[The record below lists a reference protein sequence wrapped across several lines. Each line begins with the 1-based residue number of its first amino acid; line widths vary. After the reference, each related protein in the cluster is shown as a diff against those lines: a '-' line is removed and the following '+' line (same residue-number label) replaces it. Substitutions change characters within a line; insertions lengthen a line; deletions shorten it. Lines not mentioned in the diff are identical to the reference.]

1 MLWLRCAVIAL
12 LLLAFLGP
20 SLPLQTVRTVV
31 LLDQSPSAREGVARV
46 VGTLPQLP
54 IGARS
59 RLRPEGNRHVRYL
72 AFAER
77 VQEVAS
83 ATARREDLGEGTD
96 INAALLEAQRLEPD
110 RIVLLSDGLSQG
122 EVLPVPTPIYAF
134 WIAPSPRISLSLL
147 PPTYPVH
154 GETVE
159 VRVLLES
166 TADTT
171 AHLLIEGPAG
181 RQERQVQVKAG
192 RQSFGYR
199 FALERPATVR
209 ARVESSLGQDSAQ
222 VQVSPADKLRVWV
235 LGDEALARY
244 LEVQGF
250 AVERRSRVELPIQA
264 DVVALGVSARDL
276 SEAEIDALQDF
287 LNQGGSLL
295 WTATPRGLFFGGWER
310 SSLSEAI
317 PLEPLEHD
325 GGVGLVLVLD
335 VSGSMLQDDKL
346 ELAVTGALEL
356 IRSAREQ
363 DYVGVVAFS
372 SNYRWVFRP
381 RRMTPQGRKAAE
393 SLLLAARA
401 GGGTLIGGAYTE
413 AVRALEPLPV
423 EDKRILVMTD
433 GQVADPIQPVLN
445 AAAQGQQRKIF
456 TSSVALGADADQ
468 GFLRELAQQGGGSF
482 WYVPSPGD
490 LPRFFLEEAQRQF
503 RREALEGSFAL
514 VTRPHPLTRDLQPP
528 PLSVVLPAKARPW
541 ASGLLYAQE
550 GAVLAVGESGRG
562 RVAAL
567 ATDLSR
573 SWKDWRGASG
583 FLGSL
588 LRWLSQTPAR
598 PRVQAT
604 RGEEGVRVLLEGQF
618 ERPALRYAGKTQDFL
633 PIGPLRYEARL
644 PYGARGEAA
653 VLEAGVPR
661 LSLTLPALP
670 EWRLEDG
677 RAKLRALAEASGGRL
692 LSDLA
697 ELSALPQRKAL
708 ELRSLLVALALV
720 LFVLERYLEWR
731 RVGVAGS

>member
-1 MLWLRCAVIAL
+1 MIAL

-20 SLPLQTVRTVV
+20 SLPLQPVRTVV
-31 LLDQSPSAREGVARV
+31 LLDQSPSAREGVAQV
-46 VGTLPQLP
+46 ASTLPQLP
-54 IGARS
+54 
-59 RLRPEGNRHVRYL
+59 NVRYL

-77 VQEVAS
+77 AREVAS
-83 ATARREDLGEGTD
+83 ASARREDLGEGTD
-96 INAALLEAQRLEPD
+96 INTALLEAQRLEPD

-122 EVLPVPTPIYAF
+122 EVLPVPTPVYAF
-134 WIAPSPRISLSLL
+134 WTAPSPRISLSLL

-171 AHLLIEGPAG
+171 ARLVIEGPAG

-209 ARVESSLGQDSAQ
+209 ARVESELGQDGAQ
-222 VQVSPADKLRVWV
+222 VQVSPADKVRVWV

-244 LEVQGF
+244 LEAQGF
-250 AVERRSRVELPIQA
+250 SVERRHRVELPIQA
-264 DVVALGVSARDL
+264 DVVALGVSTRDL

-346 ELAVTGALEL
+346 GLAVTGALEL

-401 GGGTLIGGAYTE
+401 GGGTLIGGAYAE

-433 GQVADPIQPVLN
+433 GQVADPIQPVLS

-482 WYVPSPGD
+482 WYVPSPSD

-503 RREALEGSFAL
+503 KREALEGSFAL
-514 VTRPHPLTRDLQPP
+514 AT
-528 PLSVVLPAKARPW
+528 RPW

-573 SWKDWRGASG
+573 SWKDWKGASG

-598 PRVQAT
+598 PRVQAV
-604 RGEEGVRVLLEGQF
+604 RGEDGVRVLLEGQF
-618 ERPALRYAGKTQDFL
+618 ERPALRYAGKAQDFL
-633 PIGPLRYEARL
+633 PVGPLRYEARL

-661 LSLTLPALP
+661 LNLTLPALP

-677 RAKLRALAEASGGRL
+677 RANLRALAEASGGRL
-692 LSDLA
+692 LGDLA
-697 ELSALPQRKAL
+697 ELTALPQRKAL
-708 ELRSLLVALALV
+708 ELRPLLVALALA

-731 RVGVAGS
+731 RMGAVGSS

>member
-1 MLWLRCAVIAL
+1 MWLRCAVIAL

-31 LLDQSPSAREGVARV
+31 LLDQSPSAREGVAQV
-46 VGTLPQLP
+46 AGTLPQLP
-54 IGARS
+54 
-59 RLRPEGNRHVRYL
+59 NMRYL

-77 VQEVAS
+77 AQEVAS
-83 ATARREDLGEGTD
+83 ASARREDLGEGTD
-96 INAALLEAQRLEPD
+96 INMALLEAQRLEPD

-122 EVLPVPTPIYAF
+122 EVLPVPTPVYAF
-134 WIAPSPRISLSLL
+134 WTAPSPRLSLSLL

-171 AHLLIEGPAG
+171 ARLVIEGPAG

-209 ARVESSLGQDSAQ
+209 ARVESKLGQDGAQ
-222 VQVSPADKLRVWV
+222 VQVSPADKVRVWV

-244 LEVQGF
+244 LEAQGF
-250 AVERRSRVELPIQA
+250 SVERRSRVELPIQA
-264 DVVALGVSARDL
+264 DVVALGVSTRDL

-346 ELAVTGALEL
+346 GLAVTGALEL

-381 RRMTPQGRKAAE
+381 RRMTLQGRKAAE

-401 GGGTLIGGAYTE
+401 GGGTLIGGAYAE

-433 GQVADPIQPVLN
+433 GQVADPIQPVLS

-482 WYVPSPGD
+482 WYVPSPSD

-503 RREALEGSFAL
+503 KREALEGSFAL
-514 VTRPHPLTRDLQPP
+514 ATRPHPLTRDLQPP
-528 PLSVVLPAKARPW
+528 PISVILPAKARPW

-573 SWKDWRGASG
+573 SWRDWKGASG

-604 RGEEGVRVLLEGQF
+604 RGEDGVRVLLEGQF

-633 PIGPLRYEARL
+633 PVGPLRYEARL

-661 LSLTLPALP
+661 LNLTLPALP

-677 RAKLRALAEASGGRL
+677 RANLRALAEASGGRL

-697 ELSALPQRKAL
+697 ELTALPQRKAF
-708 ELRSLLVALALV
+708 ELRPLLVALALA

-731 RVGVAGS
+731 RAGAVGGS